1 MAQKKKQYKLPSQIL
16 VGGIEFKI
24 ILKDIEDFGI
34 MDFDARVIYIRESL
48 TREEQLDTLLH
59 EVHHAALGIS
69 GLSNIINDDNTE
81 EALVRLVEHM
91 VVPIIKKEYKKFI
104 KKL

>member
-91 VVPIIKKEYKKFI
+91 VVPVIKEEYKKFI
-104 KKL
+104 KRK

>member
-1 MAQKKKQYKLPSQIL
+1 MAQKKKQYKLPSKIL
-16 VGGIEFKI
+16 IGGIEFKI

-91 VVPIIKKEYKKFI
+91 VVPVIKEEYKKFI
-104 KKL
+104 KRK

>member
-1 MAQKKKQYKLPSQIL
+1 MAQKKKQYKLPSKIL
-16 VGGIEFKI
+16 IGGIEFKI